1 MVPHDCVMT
10 DHHSPTTTATA
21 MLFCDDVVA
30 AQAWLTAAFGF
41 ETTAMHRDPDG
52 VVLGAEINTGGGR
65 VMLLGGHDEAAL
77 GMRSPKALGAMTGG
91 VYVTLSDVDAH
102 YDRAVANGATI
113 AMPIQTMP
121 YGSREYGAVDCEGH
135 YWSFGSYALD

>member
-1 MVPHDCVMT
+1 MT
-10 DHHSPTTTATA
+10 DQQSPTTTATA
-21 MLFCDDVVA
+21 MLFYGDVVA

-41 ETTAMHRDPDG
+41 ETTAMHRDAEG

-65 VMLLGGHDEAAL
+65 VMLLGGQDEAAL
-77 GMRSPKALGAMTGG
+77 GMRSPTTLGAMTGG
-91 VYVTLSDVDAH
+91 VYVTLTHVDAH

-113 AMPIQTMP
+113 AMPIRTMP

-135 YWSFGSYALD
+135 YWSFGSYTLA